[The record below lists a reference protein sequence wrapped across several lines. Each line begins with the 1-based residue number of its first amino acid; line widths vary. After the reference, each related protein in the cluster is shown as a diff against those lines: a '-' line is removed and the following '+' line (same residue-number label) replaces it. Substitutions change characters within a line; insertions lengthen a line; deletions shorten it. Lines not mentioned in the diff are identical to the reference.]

1 MMMLMMVVMMMLML
15 MMMMLMMMLMMI
27 LMVMMMMLMMM
38 MLMVHDGHPNLM
50 KTTMRGGIC
59 FIFLVCFVL
68 EGGQLPSCRGGMC
81 RRTTAVNQ

>member
-1 MMMLMMVVMMMLML
+1 M
-15 MMMMLMMMLMMI
+15 
-27 LMVMMMMLMMM
+27 MMMMLMMM
-38 MLMVHDGHPNLM
+38 MLMMIFDDDDDANGHPNLM